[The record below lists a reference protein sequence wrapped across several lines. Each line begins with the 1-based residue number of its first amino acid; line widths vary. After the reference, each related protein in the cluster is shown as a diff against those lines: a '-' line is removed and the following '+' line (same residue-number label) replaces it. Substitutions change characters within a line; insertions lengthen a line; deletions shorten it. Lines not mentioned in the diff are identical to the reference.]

1 MLAPYSRYFHS
12 DYGDILIS
20 APKWE
25 IIKQKETHCNWEEGG
40 KVCIKRIE
48 TSPSCRTRN
57 EKKSQSNSPASRRY
71 CTVGAINIPH
81 THTHIYIEQQSHK
94 LRFNIEI
101 ERELVVSGG
110 KAYTRLER
118 GVLFSCQGVCCVA
131 IEFDIFQ
138 RPVLLISRIVRR
150 MRMRKIEEEAPAARK
165 FATPYYN
172 PERYDERQWWWWWEA
187 KNLHRSTEHR
197 NREIRFGSV
206 TRDTENRAR
215 QNGEKSSM
223 CAFTHFLILSLNL
236 W

>member
-1 MLAPYSRYFHS
+1 MQLRRRGQSMYQTHR
-12 DYGDILIS
+12 DVTLLQNT
-20 APKWE
+20 KW
-25 IIKQKETHCNWEEGG
+25 
-40 KVCIKRIE
+40 
-48 TSPSCRTRN
+48 N
-57 EKKSQSNSPASRRY
+57 EKKKSIKLPRIKTLLY
-71 CTVGAINIPH
+71 CWCNKYSTH
-81 THTHIYIEQQSHK
+81 TNTHIYIEQQSHK